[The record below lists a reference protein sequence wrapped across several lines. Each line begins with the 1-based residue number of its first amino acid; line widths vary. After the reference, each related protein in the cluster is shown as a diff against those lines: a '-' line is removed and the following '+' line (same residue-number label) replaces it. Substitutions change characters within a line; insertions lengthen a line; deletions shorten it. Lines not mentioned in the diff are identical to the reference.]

1 MCLLSFFRRD
11 KSIYDAKKWIPGFK
25 LLLGQKH
32 KGILLSTCSLMT
44 GVIKQYGGM
53 FELIPQII
61 DVLVNIDTAAE
72 DYQYYKT
79 SCPWL

>member
-1 MCLLSFFRRD
+1 
-11 KSIYDAKKWIPGFK
+11 
-25 LLLGQKH
+25 
-32 KGILLSTCSLMT
+32 MT

-61 DVLVNIDTAAE
+61 DVLVNIDTSAE